1 MRRTLRIGVGL
12 ALTVV
17 LASAMPVAAAG
28 NTYAGQSSSTQVS
41 GIRGYIWATAA
52 VLDDPVHLAQIHFI
66 NLCRTTSCTSW
77 VQIGG
82 YQGAIT
88 TISSPTAIH
97 MYAENL
103 DGCGNYGV
111 RDLGA
116 VPINPPNEFYAITDS
131 GVNATI
137 DCMSQRKW
145 YLRYGS
151 LNNPPSY
158 IGYMSGALGIPIAET
173 ELHGGENM
181 NTDYFGL
188 SNTHAVDDTYGLRV
202 LMSGTWKL
210 WTAAN
215 VPGTGPIND
224 APPYF
229 VQKKAWTAFQ
239 THD

>member
-1 MRRTLRIGVGL
+1 MKRKLRASIGL
-12 ALTVV
+12 ALAIALAGALPVV
-17 LASAMPVAAAG
+17 AAG

-52 VLDDPVHLAQIHFI
+52 VLDDPIHLAQIHFI
-66 NLCRTTSCTSW
+66 NLCRTTSCASW
-77 VQIGG
+77 VQIGA
-82 YQGAIT
+82 YQGAISNIQSQT
-88 TISSPTAIH
+88 VIH
-97 MYAENL
+97 MYAENQ

-116 VPINPPNEFYAITDS
+116 VPISPPNEFYAITDS
-131 GVNATI
+131 GVSATI
-137 DCMSQRKW
+137 DCMTQRKW

-151 LNNPPSY
+151 LTNPPAY
-158 IGYMSGALGIPIAET
+158 IGYMSGSLGIPIAET

-188 SNTHAVDDTYGLRV
+188 SNTHAVDDAYGLRV

-215 VPGTGPIND
+215 VPNTGSFQG
-224 APPYF
+224 APPYY
-229 VQKKAWTAFQ
+229 VSKKQFTAFQ